1 MKYRYRNL
9 IVVVFLLLITIN
21 AIPSAL
27 GKNRR
32 AYLTSFILNNEIIR
46 EGFSN
51 AIYSDDTVSFE
62 ATAYALEILD
72 DYGINPHEIEAL
84 QNNLENN
91 VDEMFDN
98 DEVVLYDLF
107 FLMKSLNILQH
118 ETDIDLENRIYKY
131 LNDTEQIGGGF
142 SFKNSTSSA
151 NLASTYYV
159 IQLYL
164 LIDETINNLTAHKNW
179 ILSCNNSDGGYG
191 GSQGLSST
199 LTDTFF
205 VVSLLDE
212 LWGIDVLVDMN
223 KTLHYLKSFF
233 VDDSA
238 DLNSF
243 GGYLPDEIAQYAL
256 LSSTFF
262 CVKSISLI
270 DPDLSELNSAS
281 TMAWVLA
288 RQYFEDGGFAE
299 NSEGYEQKAS
309 SVISSYYGFETLRV
323 FNALSSLAGEIWM
336 VEFNFWILGIV
347 LMSIGIIIALIVFL
361 WRKRRI

>member
-1 MKYRYRNL
+1 M
-9 IVVVFLLLITIN
+9 LLITIN
-21 AIPSAL
+21 AIPSVL
-27 GKNRR
+27 GRTRQSYLSSFVQNNR
-32 AYLTSFILNNEIIR
+32 INNQ
-46 EGFSN
+46 GYSN
-51 AIYSDDTVSFE
+51 SISSISSVSFE
-62 ATAYALEILD
+62 ATAYAIDILEYYGRNQLEI
-72 DYGINPHEIEAL
+72 ETL

-118 ETDIDLENRIYKY
+118 EDIDLENRIYKY

-164 LIDETINNLTAHKNW
+164 LIDEPINNLTAHKNW

-212 LWGIDVLVDMN
+212 LWGIDALVDMN
-223 KTLHYLKSFF
+223 KTLHYLKSFY

-270 DPDLSELNSAS
+270 DPDLSELNRAS
-281 TMAWVLA
+281 TIAWVLA

-299 NSEGYEQKAS
+299 NSEGYEQKVS

-347 LMSIGIIIALIVFL
+347 LMSIGIIVALIVFF

>member
-1 MKYRYRNL
+1 MLFFTLNIIP
-9 IVVVFLLLITIN
+9 IV
-21 AIPSAL
+21 L
-27 GKNRR
+27 GKTRN
-32 AYLTSFILNNEIIR
+32 AYLVDFLFSTEIEG
-46 EGFSN
+46 EGFKN
-51 AIYSDDTVSFE
+51 GIGAGEPNNE

-72 DYGINPHEIEAL
+72 YYGRTAHDDTDLETYLETELETIFDNGENVLYELYYLLKSLDVLDYSIEA
-84 QNNLENN
+84 
-91 VDEMFDN
+91 
-98 DEVVLYDLF
+98 
-107 FLMKSLNILQH
+107 SLK
-118 ETDIDLENRIYKY
+118 NRIHQFI
-131 LNDTEQIGGGF
+131 NGTEQISGGF
-142 SFKNSTSSA
+142 SLSNTSTLASMSSTYFVVQVFDLIEEPIPNKTVHKNWVLSCNNSEGGYGGNQSLSST
-151 NLASTYYV
+151 LASTYYAAS
-159 IQLYL
+159 I
-164 LIDETINNLTAHKNW
+164 
-179 ILSCNNSDGGYG
+179 
-191 GSQGLSST
+191 
-199 LTDTFF
+199 
-205 VVSLLDE
+205 LDE
-212 LWGIDVLVDMN
+212 LGAINDLVDKN
-223 KTLHYLKSFF
+223 KTLTYLKSFY

-243 GGYLPDEIAQYAL
+243 GGYLPDEMAQYAL

-270 DPDLSELNSAS
+270 DPDLSELNRAS

-299 NSEGYEQKAS
+299 NSEGYEQKVS

>member
-1 MKYRYRNL
+1 M
-9 IVVVFLLLITIN
+9 LLITIN
-21 AIPSAL
+21 AIPSVL
-27 GKNRR
+27 GKTRKSYLSSFVQNNRITNQG
-32 AYLTSFILNNEIIR
+32 YSNSISSTS
-46 EGFSN
+46 S
-51 AIYSDDTVSFE
+51 VSFE
-62 ATAYALEILD
+62 ATAYAIDILEVYGRNQLEI
-72 DYGINPHEIEAL
+72 ETL

-107 FLMKSLNILQH
+107 FLMNSLNILKH
-118 ETDIDLENRIYKY
+118 EIDIDLENRIYKY

-164 LIDETINNLTAHKNW
+164 LIDEPINNLTVHKNW

-191 GSQGLSST
+191 GNQGLSST

-212 LWGIDVLVDMN
+212 LWEIDALVDIN
-223 KTLHYLKSFF
+223 KTLHYLKSFY

-238 DLNSF
+238 DLNNF

-270 DPDLSELNSAS
+270 DPDLSELNRAS
-281 TMAWVLA
+281 TIAWVLA